1 MKKFALFVCVIST
14 LALGTAAQ
22 KKDEPPAWAYVVP
35 PPDYQAPHDDGSL
48 RHVPD
53 STSAWTLTQLRDFFF
68 APDWH
73 PADHP
78 PMPEVVAHG
87 RKPGVFA
94 CGFCHRADG
103 PGGPENAS
111 LAGLPEAYILQQM
124 ADFGS
129 GARKSVT
136 PDRGPVAAM
145 TSVAKA
151 VNAVEAASAAAYFS
165 HLKPRKAITVVETDV
180 VPKTHVAGWV
190 LAPLNERDKEPLG
203 QRIIETP
210 KDLEQFESRDSHSHF
225 IAYVPVGSLA
235 KGEVLAKT
243 GGNGKTTQCGL
254 CHGLDLRGLGSIPGI
269 AGRSPSYIVRQ
280 LYDFKSGQRAGPT
293 GKSMGAV
300 VAQLN
305 EDDVISLAAYAASLA
320 P

>member
-1 MKKFALFVCVIST
+1 M
-14 LALGTAAQ
+14 
-22 KKDEPPAWAYVVP
+22 
-35 PPDYQAPHDDGSL
+35 
-48 RHVPD
+48 
-53 STSAWTLTQLRDFFF
+53 
-68 APDWH
+68 
-73 PADHP
+73 
-78 PMPEVVAHG
+78 
-87 RKPGVFA
+87 
-94 CGFCHRADG
+94 
-103 PGGPENAS
+103 
-111 LAGLPEAYILQQM
+111 
-124 ADFGS
+124 
-129 GARKSVT
+129 
-136 PDRGPVAAM
+136 
-145 TSVAKA
+145 
-151 VNAVEAASAAAYFS
+151 
-165 HLKPRKAITVVETDV
+165 